1 MKCCYYV
8 FYTSTKKQTRF
19 VYPGPPFLFRI
30 LRIYEPFPVVY
41 ARWSAFCILQF
52 GTNYCSTR
60 SLQPIIRAS
69 HIHIHDLTRDHS
81 SSTHHTAHSTALN
94 LTSRICIAYILQH
107 NTQLQIRPAQ
117 TSASATITAQLPVRS
132 SSPTAR
138 PGIRPQHGTAHSYLL
153 GITFTALAR

>member
-1 MKCCYYV
+1 MY
-8 FYTSTKKQTRF
+8 STLPLKSKRVSFTRVPLLFPGSYAYMSRFLWFTHVDQPF
-19 VYPGPPFLFRI
+19 VYYNSELTT
-30 LRIYEPFPVVY
+30 
-41 ARWSAFCILQF
+41 ARPDH
-52 GTNYCSTR
+52 CSP
-60 SLQPIIRAS
+60 SSEHRAS
-69 HIHIHDLTRDHS
+69 TSMILLGIIAPAHS
-81 SSTHHTAHSTALN
+81 TQHTAHSTALN